1 MKSTNIGVGYSHI
14 RLAHEGK
21 MMSNQASIASYNLEE
36 EDLVV
41 LSVREPKK
49 KK

>member
-21 MMSNQASIASYNLEE
+21 MMTNKASIASYNLEE
-36 EDLVV
+36 DDLVV
-41 LSVREPKK
+41 LSVNQPKK
-49 KK
+49 K